1 MKKISVLGST
11 GSIGTQ
17 TLDVAEHSDNIK
29 IVGLTAGSNIKL
41 LEQQIR
47 KFKPKYAACADE
59 KKAALLKLAVSD
71 TETTVLSGKQGL
83 CEIAADT
90 ENDAVV
96 TSIVGIAGLEP
107 TMAAINNGIDIA
119 LANKETL
126 VTAGDIVMHEAK
138 AHNSA
143 ILPVDSEHSA
153 IFQCIGTHSNKEINR
168 IIITASGGSQ
178 YGKTRDELKDVT
190 VSQALNHPNW
200 DMGQKI
206 TIDSA
211 TLMNKGLEVIE
222 AHHLFN
228 MDYDNIDVVVHRQS
242 IVHSMVEFADMSI
255 LAQLSLPDM
264 RLPIH
269 YALNY
274 PCRTKSVMK
283 PLDLTEIGTL
293 TFEKP
298 DYETFSCLKLAI
310 EAGKC
315 GGTMPVVLN
324 AANEIA
330 VELFL
335 KGKIKFLQI
344 GEIVEKQL
352 SIHKNTLNPKIN
364 DIIETDREIRERLK
378 LSLC

>member
-47 KFKPKYAACADE
+47 KFKPKYAVCADE

-153 IFQCIGTHSNKEINR
+153 IFQCIGAHSNKEINR

-190 VSQALNHPNW
+190 VSQTLNHPNW

-274 PCRTKSVMK
+274 PCRRKSVMK

>member
-71 TETTVLSGKQGL
+71 TETTVLSGKRGL

-153 IFQCIGTHSNKEINR
+153 IFQCIGAHSNKEISR

-274 PCRTKSVMK
+274 PCRRKSVMK